1 MFKNIVILWA
11 VWQGAGD
18 RMCVSE
24 TYKLVPFEPLAPSF
38 SFTASQITALL
49 SSMYNVH
56 QGVTNQGIQVEA
68 ISYKVKMIEQ
78 KNQLLTEP

>member
-1 MFKNIVILWA
+1 MA
-11 VWQGAGD
+11 RRRRE

-56 QGVTNQGIQVEA
+56 QGVINHGIQGES
-68 ISYKVKMIEQ
+68 ISYKVKMIAQ
-78 KNQLLTEP
+78 KNQLQIKP

>member
-1 MFKNIVILWA
+1 MY
-11 VWQGAGD
+11 
-18 RMCVSE
+18 VSE

-56 QGVTNQGIQVEA
+56 QGIQGEA
-68 ISYKVKMIEQ
+68 ISYKVKMIAK
-78 KNQLLTEP
+78 KNQLRTEP